1 MSEEE
6 KKGEGLTEEEME
18 AERER
23 WKTEIDVLA
32 MPPDFYLEECL
43 LEIMQRRIDPKS
55 KLLGGS
61 SRWLVRMLWPRMFP
75 EHEGNDEEPP
85 EDYEKSMGALVL
97 RYLRNEPEEELEL
110 LFAELLKM
118 RRLALEPPR
127 REAYAWMALRDYW
140 KQVGRPPSK
149 RELRKFMEARRETY
163 REQPS
168 PDRPWADLW
177 KESGLNDFWNA
188 RREDA
193 PLL

>member
-1 MSEEE
+1 MNEEE
-6 KKGEGLTEEEME
+6 KKGAEMTEEEWE

-23 WKTEIDVLA
+23 CKTERDILS
-32 MPPDFYLEECL
+32 MPLEFYLDELL
-43 LEIMQRRIDPKS
+43 LEIMQRRIDPKG
-55 KLLGGS
+55 KTWLL
-61 SRWLVRMLWPRMFP
+61 SRFLTRALWPEMFP
-75 EHEGNDEEPP
+75 ELEGDDEELP
-85 EDYEKSMGALVL
+85 EDYEKNIGALVL
-97 RYLRNEPEEELEL
+97 RYLRRAPEEALEH

-118 RRLALEPPR
+118 RRLALELPR